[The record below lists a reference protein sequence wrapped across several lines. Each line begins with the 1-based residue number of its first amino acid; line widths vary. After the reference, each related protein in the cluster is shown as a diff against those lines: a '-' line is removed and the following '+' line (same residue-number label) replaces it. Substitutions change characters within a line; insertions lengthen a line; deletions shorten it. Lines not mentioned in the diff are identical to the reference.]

1 MSNRID
7 VGGLKVDAELHRL
20 VAEEMTP
27 GTGVDPDAF
36 WTALGEIIRDLS
48 GKNKALLAERDTI
61 QSKIDAWH
69 RERADQDHDASAYKS
84 FLSEIGYLRTEGE
97 AFKVDVSNVDEE
109 IAQLA
114 GPQLVVPVT
123 NARYALNAANARWGS
138 LYDALYGTDAIDEAD
153 GAERGGAYNPVRG
166 AKVVARA
173 AHVLDSAAPLA
184 SGSHADAAS

>member
-48 GKNKALLAERDTI
+48 GKNKALIAERETI

-69 RERADQDHDASAYKS
+69 QERAGQDLYAVAYKS
-84 FLSEIGYLRTEGE
+84 FLSGIGYLRTEGA
-97 AFKVDVSNVDEE
+97 AFKVDVSNVD
-109 IAQLA
+109 
-114 GPQLVVPVT
+114 
-123 NARYALNAANARWGS
+123 
-138 LYDALYGTDAIDEAD
+138 
-153 GAERGGAYNPVRG
+153 
-166 AKVVARA
+166 
-173 AHVLDSAAPLA
+173 
-184 SGSHADAAS
+184 